1 MKFDFDEI
9 IDRNNTSSLK
19 YDLRKQLFGRED
31 IIPMWVADMDFKT
44 PRFITESIKE
54 RLTDGIFG
62 YTIRNE
68 SYFTSII
75 NWLQRRHNWDIIKDW
90 IIYTPGV
97 VPALNIAVLAFTHP
111 GSKII
116 VQPPVYFPF
125 FNAITDHRRTLVYN
139 PLKLGNN
146 RLSMDLK
153 DLEQKAKEGAEMIIL
168 SSPHNP
174 GGSVWSKEELTGMA
188 EICKEHNILILSD
201 EIHCDL
207 VYKPHRHIP
216 VASLSGEIADITI
229 TCIAP
234 SKTFNLSGLNTAS
247 AIISNQNLRKKFTAT
262 QDHLHIGLGNIF
274 GNIASEAAYTN
285 GEEYDDQLMEYL
297 RGNFDFFEES
307 LKSFTDK
314 IIPLRPEATFLV
326 WLDCRAMGLSD
337 EELKNF
343 FINEAGLAL
352 NQGIQFGHGGEGFM
366 RMNIGC
372 PRSTISKAV
381 GNLKSAMDKHG
392 I

>member
-31 IIPMWVADMDFKT
+31 VIPMWVADMDFKT
-44 PRFITESIKE
+44 PGFITKSIKE
-54 RLTDGIFG
+54 RLNNGIFG

-90 IIYTPGV
+90 IIYIPGV

-139 PLKLGNN
+139 PLKLENN

-234 SKTFNLSGLNTAS
+234 SKTFNLSGLTTAC

-274 GNIASEAAYTN
+274 GNIASESAYTN
-285 GEEYDDQLMEYL
+285 GDEYDDQLMEYL
-297 RGNFDFFEES
+297 KGNFDFLEES

-381 GNLKSAMDKHG
+381 GNLKSAMNKHG